1 MIGVKCVKGYFDT
14 KLNRHVAVDE
24 EFEVTE
30 DRAKQLV
37 KAKVAV
43 TAATGKTEEPA
54 KAPKR
59 TRAKK
64 EA

>member
-1 MIGVKCVKGYFDT
+1 MTKVKCILGYFDT

-24 EFEVTE
+24 ELEVAE
-30 DRAKQLV
+30 ERAAQLTR
-37 KAKVAV
+37 AKVAIEISDN
-43 TAATGKTEEPA
+43 AAQPV

-59 TRAKK
+59 SRAKK

>member
-1 MIGVKCVKGYFDT
+1 MAKVKCILGYFDT
-14 KLNRHVAVDE
+14 KLKRTVKIDE

-37 KAKVAV
+37 KAKVAEV
-43 TAATGKTEEPA
+43 TTPTPEKVVKKP
-54 KAPKR
+54 
-59 TRAKK
+59 RAKK

>member
-1 MIGVKCVKGYFDT
+1 MTKVKCILGYFDT
-14 KLNRHVAVDE
+14 KLNRHVAVGE

-30 DRAKQLV
+30 DRAAQLV
-37 KAKVAV
+37 RARVATTISENEAQPV
-43 TAATGKTEEPA
+43 

-59 TRAKK
+59 GRAKK